1 MMILFRIL
9 IILSS
14 VFMLTLGCMA
24 DTSGIVPPDDQL
36 NYPVGLAMAPGDDY
50 LLVANSNFDLYY
62 NTGTLQVI
70 DLTKLDAIEES
81 LRDDPTLLDADCLSD
96 DKQYLRSD
104 CKQVYVPTERVVKA
118 EDTIHLG
125 SFASDLKLIPSGKR
139 AMIPTRG
146 DKSIIIADVY
156 PDGDPV
162 VDCGQGQTQKCDAA
176 HKVKSNSNV
185 ALPLEP
191 YLVASLEYKTAAD
204 TVVTLGFSTHLSG
217 GEVSLFRID
226 RNGELDAEMLNVV
239 ENLADGSNGIA
250 VKSDPDLNPFNQE
263 IYVSGRYEV
272 VPHLEVVMVLAD
284 PATGYVADNS
294 YFGPVDDIY
303 FGTDMAPVSSGPDAR
318 GIAVPSSG
326 DTAYLVTRAPES
338 LIELDTLEREMINM
352 TSVGNDPSTVA
363 LFEYVD
369 EETSEVTT
377 YAFIICFISNQV
389 YIINTDDFDLMQVV
403 RSTGSAPQAIT
414 FDKKRTRAYIAN
426 FREST
431 ITILQAK
438 PPFDY
443 IHFDLQDPNNPEEYV
458 RANMQIG
465 KPNLPESHN

>member
-1 MMILFRIL
+1 
-9 IILSS
+9 
-14 VFMLTLGCMA
+14 MLTLGCMA
-24 DTSGIVPPDDQL
+24 DTSGIVPPNDQL
-36 NYPVGLAMAPGDDY
+36 NYPIGLAMAPGDDY
-50 LLVANSNFDLYY
+50 LLVANSNFDLFY

-81 LRDDPTLLDADCLSD
+81 LRDDPTLLDADCQSD
-96 DKQYLRSD
+96 DKKYLRSD
-104 CKQVYVPTERVVKA
+104 CKQVYVPTKEVVKA
-118 EDTIHLG
+118 DNTIHLG

-146 DKSIIIADVY
+146 DKSIIIADVD
-156 PDGDPV
+156 PDSDQV

-176 HKVKSNSNV
+176 HKVKSNSNIS
-185 ALPLEP
+185 LPLEP

-217 GEVSLFRID
+217 SEVSLFRVD
-226 RNGELDAEMLNVV
+226 RNGELDAELLDVV
-239 ENLADGSNGIA
+239 ENMADGSNGIA

-263 IYVSGRYEV
+263 IYVSGRYEI
-272 VPHLEVVMVLAD
+272 VPHLEVMMVLAD
-284 PATGYVADNS
+284 PANGFIADNS

-303 FGTDMAPVSSGPDAR
+303 FGMDMAPVAQGPDAR

-338 LIELDTLEREMINM
+338 LIELDTLDREMINM

-363 LFEYVD
+363 LFEHVD
-369 EETSEVTT
+369 EETSEVNT
-377 YAFIICFISNQV
+377 YAFVICFMSNQV
-389 YIINTDDFDLMQVV
+389 YIINIDDFDLMQVV
-403 RSTGSAPQAIT
+403 RSTGSAPQAIA

-443 IHFDLQDPNNPEEYV
+443 IHFDLQDPNDPEQSV

>member
-1 MMILFRIL
+1 VIK
-9 IILSS
+9 
-14 VFMLTLGCMA
+14 A
-24 DTSGIVPPDDQL
+24 D
-36 NYPVGLAMAPGDDY
+36 N
-50 LLVANSNFDLYY
+50 
-62 NTGTLQVI
+62 
-70 DLTKLDAIEES
+70 
-81 LRDDPTLLDADCLSD
+81 
-96 DKQYLRSD
+96 
-104 CKQVYVPTERVVKA
+104 
-118 EDTIHLG
+118 TIHLG

-146 DKSIIIADVY
+146 DKSIIIVDVN

-162 VDCGQGQTQKCDAA
+162 IDCGQGQTQRCDAA
-176 HKVKSNSNV
+176 HKVKSNSNL

-217 GEVSLFRID
+217 SEVSLFRID
-226 RNGELDAEMLNVV
+226 QNGELDTELLRVV

-263 IYVSGRYEV
+263 IYVSGRYEI
-272 VPHLEVVMVLAD
+272 VPHLEVLMVLAD
-284 PATGYVADNS
+284 PATGYIANNS
-294 YFGPVDDIY
+294 YFGAVDDIY
-303 FGTDMAPVSSGPDAR
+303 FGTDMAPVSNGPDAR

-338 LIELDTLEREMINM
+338 LIELDTLDRKMINM

-363 LFEYVD
+363 LFEHVD
-369 EETSEVTT
+369 EETSEVNT
-377 YAFIICFISNQV
+377 YAFILCFISNQV

-443 IHFDLQDPNNPEEYV
+443 IHFDLQDPNNPEESV

-465 KPNLPESHN
+465 KPTLPESHN